1 MSRFGIDVAMAAFF
15 VTVIAVPARRIGNL
29 LPMGVAALVSVV
41 TLSLLPHGW
50 NVIAGALAGGLAGVV
65 RER

>member
-15 VTVIAVPARRIGNL
+15 VTVIAAPARRVSNL

-50 NVIAGALAGGLAGVV
+50 NVIAGALAGGIAGVI